1 MDTYDYAREKTIV
14 QTGIRLSANTYQLS
28 VTNYRLA
35 FVPRES
41 TGVSP
46 FSYYYEHI
54 SGFRPVQSGY
64 YEPCIELSITYSNG
78 MTDTVQMVFADAG
91 DRDRT
96 LYAITGASAER
107 LSEIEAERNPP
118 LGATPEIS
126 MQNEY
131 GHYQDRHYQGGHYQ
145 DNHFDDYFQDEST
158 RSGGYDEY
166 DMGMMNKGYGER
178 QYGNGQYMSFF
189 DKFTGLIRD
198 PSGTFPS
205 LYSDELSDGLKFM
218 LVMMAVSAVVNTM
231 LMGFLAS
238 KILPGLD
245 TFSGLGSNPSS
256 LVILVLEVFIFLVL
270 MLAVYGLLTFAITKI
285 FGEEMFLDDSMK
297 VTMYASV
304 PFATI
309 GLVPFFGLYIAPFW
323 TVYLQAKGLEECN
336 EIEGRT
342 AIISSVVAAIIIAAI
357 FYIVIISGKVGF

>member
-1 MDTYDYAREKTIV
+1 MDTYDYAREMTIV
-14 QTGIRLSANTYQLS
+14 QTGVRLSANTYQLS

-78 MTDTVQMVFADAG
+78 MTDVVQIVFADAG

-96 LYAITGASAER
+96 FHAISDASAGR
-107 LSEIEAERNPP
+107 LAEIEAERNPP
-118 LGATPEIS
+118 LKTGQDIS

-131 GHYQDRHYQGGHYQ
+131 GQYH
-145 DNHFDDYFQDEST
+145 DDFIQDEY
-158 RSGGYDEY
+158 RQKGGFEEYESGFDRGY
-166 DMGMMNKGYGER
+166 NER
-178 QYGNGQYMSFF
+178 GLENGQYLSFF
-189 DKFTGLIRD
+189 DKFIGLIRN
-198 PSGTFPS
+198 PSGTFTS
-205 LYSDELSDGLKFM
+205 LYSDELSDGLIFM
-218 LVMMAVSAVVNTM
+218 LVMMAISAVVNTM
-231 LMGFLAS
+231 LTGFLAS

-245 TFSGLGSNPSS
+245 TFSGLGSNPVS
-256 LVILVLEVFIFLVL
+256 LVILVTELFIFLVL
-270 MLAVYGLLTFAITKI
+270 TLPVYGLLTFGITKI
-285 FGEEMFLDDSMK
+285 FGEEMFPDESMK
-297 VTMYASV
+297 VTMYSSV

-309 GLVPFFGLYIAPFW
+309 GLIPFFGLYIAPIW
-323 TVYLQAKGLEECN
+323 TVYLQAKGLVECN
-336 EIEGRT
+336 EIDGRV
-342 AIISSVVAAIIIAAI
+342 ALVSSVVAAIILAVL

>member
-1 MDTYDYAREKTIV
+1 MDTYDYAREKTII
-14 QTGIRLSANTYQLS
+14 QTGIKLSANTYQLS

-54 SGFRPVQSGY
+54 TGFRPVQSGY
-64 YEPCIELSITYSNG
+64 YEPCIELSIRYSNG
-78 MTDTVQMVFADAG
+78 MTDVMQMVFADAG

-96 LYAITGASAER
+96 LYAITNASSER
-107 LSEIEAERNPP
+107 LAEIEAEKNPP
-118 LGATPEIS
+118 LGSGRDLS

-131 GHYQDRHYQGGHYQ
+131 GQYH
-145 DNHFDDYFQDEST
+145 DDYIREEKS
-158 RSGGYDEY
+158 SGGYDDY
-166 DMGMMNKGYGER
+166 DTAVAGKAYGAMDF
-178 QYGNGQYMSFF
+178 GNGYMSFF

-218 LVMMAVSAVVNTM
+218 LVMMAISALVNTM
-231 LMGFLAS
+231 LTGFLAS
-238 KILPGLD
+238 KILPGLE
-245 TFSGLGSNPSS
+245 TFSGLGSNPAS
-256 LVILVLEVFIFLVL
+256 LAVLLIEVFIFLVL
-270 MLAVYGLLTFAITKI
+270 TLSVYGLLTFAITKI
-285 FGEEMFLDDSMK
+285 FGEEMFPDESLK
-297 VTMYASV
+297 ITMYSSV

-309 GLVPFFGLYIAPFW
+309 GLIPFFGLYIAPVW
-323 TVYLQAKGLEECN
+323 TVYLQAKGLVECN
-336 EIEGRT
+336 EIDDRV
-342 AIISSVVAAIIIAAI
+342 ALVSSVVAAVILAAL

>member
-78 MTDTVQMVFADAG
+78 MTDVTQIVFADAG

-96 LYAITGASAER
+96 LHAISEASAQR
-107 LSEIEAERNPP
+107 ISEIEAERNPP
-118 LGATPEIS
+118 LRTGQDLS

-131 GHYQDRHYQGGHYQ
+131 GQYHE
-145 DNHFDDYFQDEST
+145 DYVQDEYS
-158 RSGGYDEY
+158 RKGGYDEY
-166 DMGMMNKGYGER
+166 DYGFDSGYDKKEF
-178 QYGNGQYMSFF
+178 GNGQYLSFF
-189 DKFTGLIRD
+189 DKFTGLIRN
-198 PSGTFPS
+198 PSGTFAL

-218 LVMMAVSAVVNTM
+218 LVMMAISAVVNTM
-231 LMGFLAS
+231 LTGFLAS
-238 KILPGLD
+238 KIVPGLE
-245 TFSGLGSNPSS
+245 TFSGLGSNPVS
-256 LVILVLEVFIFLVL
+256 LIILILEVFIFLVL
-270 MLAVYGLLTFAITKI
+270 TLAVYGLLTFAISKI
-285 FGEEMFLDDSMK
+285 FGEEMFPDESMK
-297 VTMYASV
+297 VTMYCSV
-304 PFATI
+304 PFATV
-309 GLVPFFGLYIAPFW
+309 GLIPFFGLYIAPIW
-323 TVYLQAKGLEECN
+323 TVYLQATGLVECN
-336 EIEGRT
+336 DMDGRA
-342 AIISSVVAAIIIAAI
+342 AIISSVIAAVI
-357 FYIVIISGKVGF
+357 LAALFYIVIISGKVGF